1 MDDRLRSAIEHT
13 VGVDANAHWQHAG
26 ATGWG
31 DAWRLSIGAQR
42 HFVKVASGERAA
54 MLDAE
59 ADGLRA
65 IANTRTVR
73 APRVVAVGAA
83 GRHAYLVVEWLDLSA
98 QTNSAALGSALA
110 QMHQAKPQAGPRG
123 ERFGWHRDN
132 FIGATPQANGWSDDW
147 PAFFVERRLAPQFAL
162 AARNGFTGELQR
174 GGEQIA
180 RRVPAMLQ
188 HHDATPSLVHGDL
201 WSGNA
206 AALADGTPVVFDPA
220 VYVGDR
226 EVDLAMTELFGGFGA
241 TFARAYVKRWPL
253 TDGYPLRR
261 TVYNL
266 YHLLNH
272 LNLFGSTYLARIER
286 SIDEILA
293 AAR

>member
-1 MDDRLRSAIEHT
+1 MDDRLRRAIERA
-13 VGVDANAHWQHAG
+13 VGADANAQWQHAG

-42 HFVKVASGERAA
+42 CFVKVASGERTA

-65 IANTRTVR
+65 IADTRTVR
-73 APRVVAVGAA
+73 APRVAAIGAE

-98 QTNSAALGSALA
+98 QTNSAALGSVLA
-110 QMHQAKPQAGPRG
+110 QMHRAKPESGPRG

-132 FIGATPQANGWSDDW
+132 FVGATPQANGWSDDW

-162 AARNGFTGELQR
+162 AASNGFADQLQR
-174 GGEQIA
+174 RGEQVL
-180 RRVPAMLQ
+180 RRVHALLQ
-188 HHDATPSLVHGDL
+188 RHDATPSLVHGDL

-206 AALADGTPVVFDPA
+206 ATLAGGMPVVYDPA

-241 TFARAYVKRWPL
+241 TFGRAYAARWPL

-272 LNLFGSTYLARIER
+272 LNLFGATYLAHVER